1 MKYILSFF
9 GIVAIFCAVFFCT
22 KKGNEVNDDYLRI
35 HITANSNSDFDKNIK
50 YKVKDAVVDFLIP
63 MLGDVKDKESAEI
76 LLKDNL
82 QKIEAVANDAL
93 CRFGVKYN
101 AQVTLVEEKI
111 PTRVYDDFS
120 LQSGVYQSLK
130 IDLGQAKGDNWWC
143 VVFPAFCF
151 TETKK
156 SDNIVYISHI
166 WEIIKN
172 VMQKHGG

>member
-9 GIVAIFCAVFFCT
+9 GIVAIFCAVFLCT

-143 VVFPAFCF
+143 VVFPAVCF
-151 TETKK
+151 TSSKNPQNLE
-156 SDNIVYISHI
+156 YISKI
-166 WEIIKN
+166 WDTIQSVTKR
-172 VMQKHGG
+172 

>member
-9 GIVAIFCAVFFCT
+9 GIVAIFCAVFLCK

-143 VVFPAFCF
+143 VVFPAVCF
-151 TETKK
+151 TSSKNPQNLE
-156 SDNIVYISHI
+156 YISKI
-166 WEIIKN
+166 WDTIQSVTKR
-172 VMQKHGG
+172 

>member
-22 KKGNEVNDDYLRI
+22 KKGSDVNDDYVRI

-143 VVFPAFCF
+143 VVFPAVCF
-151 TETKK
+151 TSSKNPQNLE
-156 SDNIVYISHI
+156 YISKI
-166 WEIIKN
+166 WDTIQS
-172 VMQKHGG
+172 VT

>member
-101 AQVTLVEEKI
+101 AQVTLVAEKI

-143 VVFPAFCF
+143 VVFPAVCF
-151 TETKK
+151 TSSKNPQNLE
-156 SDNIVYISHI
+156 YISKI
-166 WEIIKN
+166 WDTIQSVTKR
-172 VMQKHGG
+172 

>member
-22 KKGNEVNDDYLRI
+22 KKGSDVNDDYVRI

-143 VVFPAFCF
+143 VVFPAVCF
-151 TETKK
+151 TSSKNPE
-156 SDNIVYISHI
+156 NLEYISKI
-166 WEIIKN
+166 WDTIQSVTKR
-172 VMQKHGG
+172 

>member
-22 KKGNEVNDDYLRI
+22 KKGNEVNDDYVRI

-143 VVFPAFCF
+143 VVFPAVCF
-151 TETKK
+151 TSSKNPQNLE
-156 SDNIVYISHI
+156 YISKI
-166 WEIIKN
+166 WDTIQSVTKR
-172 VMQKHGG
+172 

>member
-1 MKYILSFF
+1 M
-9 GIVAIFCAVFFCT
+9 
-22 KKGNEVNDDYLRI
+22 
-35 HITANSNSDFDKNIK
+35 
-50 YKVKDAVVDFLIP
+50 DFLIP

-143 VVFPAFCF
+143 VVFPAVCF
-151 TETKK
+151 TSSKNPQNLE
-156 SDNIVYISHI
+156 YISKI
-166 WEIIKN
+166 WDTIQSVTKR
-172 VMQKHGG
+172 

>member
-143 VVFPAFCF
+143 VVFPAVCF
-151 TETKK
+151 TSSKNPQNLE
-156 SDNIVYISHI
+156 YISKI
-166 WEIIKN
+166 WGTIQSVTKR
-172 VMQKHGG
+172 

>member
-101 AQVTLVEEKI
+101 AQLTLVEEKI

-130 IDLGQAKGDNWWC
+130 LDLGQAKGDNWWC
-143 VVFPAFCF
+143 VVFPAVCF
-151 TETKK
+151 TSSKNPQNLE
-156 SDNIVYISHI
+156 YISKI
-166 WEIIKN
+166 WDTIQSVTKR
-172 VMQKHGG
+172 

>member
-50 YKVKDAVVDFLIP
+50 YKVKDAVVDFLIL

-143 VVFPAFCF
+143 VVFPAVCF
-151 TETKK
+151 TSSKNPQNLE
-156 SDNIVYISHI
+156 YISKI
-166 WEIIKN
+166 WDTIQSVTKR
-172 VMQKHGG
+172 

>member
-1 MKYILSFF
+1 MKYIPSFF

-143 VVFPAFCF
+143 VVFPAVCF
-151 TETKK
+151 TSSKNPQNLE
-156 SDNIVYISHI
+156 YISKI
-166 WEIIKN
+166 WDTIQSVTKR
-172 VMQKHGG
+172 

>member
-130 IDLGQAKGDNWWC
+130 IDLGQEKGDNWWC
-143 VVFPAFCF
+143 VVFPAVCF
-151 TETKK
+151 TSSKNPQNLE
-156 SDNIVYISHI
+156 YISKI
-166 WEIIKN
+166 WDTIQSVTKR
-172 VMQKHGG
+172 

>member
-143 VVFPAFCF
+143 VVFPAVCF
-151 TETKK
+151 TSSKNPPNLE
-156 SDNIVYISHI
+156 YISKI
-166 WEIIKN
+166 WDTIQSVTKR
-172 VMQKHGG
+172 

>member
-22 KKGNEVNDDYLRI
+22 KKGNEVIDDYLRI
-35 HITANSNSDFDKNIK
+35 HITENSNSDFDKNIK

-143 VVFPAFCF
+143 VVFPAVCF
-151 TETKK
+151 TSSKNPQNLE
-156 SDNIVYISHI
+156 YISKI
-166 WEIIKN
+166 WDTIQSVTKR
-172 VMQKHGG
+172 

>member
-143 VVFPAFCF
+143 VVFPAVCF
-151 TETKK
+151 TSSKNLQNLE
-156 SDNIVYISHI
+156 YISKI
-166 WEIIKN
+166 WDTIQSVTKR
-172 VMQKHGG
+172 

>member
-130 IDLGQAKGDNWWC
+130 RDLGQAKGDNWWC
-143 VVFPAFCF
+143 VVFPAVCF
-151 TETKK
+151 TSSKNPQNLE
-156 SDNIVYISHI
+156 YISKI
-166 WEIIKN
+166 WDTIQSVTKR
-172 VMQKHGG
+172 

>member
-22 KKGNEVNDDYLRI
+22 KKGSDVNDDYVRI

-143 VVFPAFCF
+143 VVFPAVCF
-151 TETKK
+151 TSSKNPQNLE
-156 SDNIVYISHI
+156 YISKI
-166 WEIIKN
+166 WDTIQSVTKR
-172 VMQKHGG
+172 

>member
-1 MKYILSFF
+1 MKYILSFV

-22 KKGNEVNDDYLRI
+22 KKGSDVNDDYVRI

-63 MLGDVKDKESAEI
+63 MLGEVKDKESAEI

-143 VVFPAFCF
+143 VVFPAVCF
-151 TETKK
+151 TSSKNPQNLE
-156 SDNIVYISHI
+156 YISKI
-166 WEIIKN
+166 WDTIQSVTKR
-172 VMQKHGG
+172 

>member
-9 GIVAIFCAVFFCT
+9 GIVAIFCAVFFFT

-143 VVFPAFCF
+143 VVFPAVCF
-151 TETKK
+151 TSSKNPQNLE
-156 SDNIVYISHI
+156 YISKI
-166 WEIIKN
+166 WDTIQSVTKR
-172 VMQKHGG
+172 

>member
-120 LQSGVYQSLK
+120 VQSGVYQSLK

-143 VVFPAFCF
+143 VVFPAVCF
-151 TETKK
+151 TSSKNPQNLE
-156 SDNIVYISHI
+156 YISKI
-166 WEIIKN
+166 WDTIQSVTKR
-172 VMQKHGG
+172 

>member
-22 KKGNEVNDDYLRI
+22 KKGSDVNDDYVRI

-50 YKVKDAVVDFLIP
+50 YKVKDTVVDFLIP

-143 VVFPAFCF
+143 VVFPAVCF
-151 TETKK
+151 TSSKNPQNLE
-156 SDNIVYISHI
+156 YISKI
-166 WEIIKN
+166 WDTIQSVTKR
-172 VMQKHGG
+172 

>member
-143 VVFPAFCF
+143 VVFPAVCF
-151 TETKK
+151 TSSKNPQNLE
-156 SDNIVYISHI
+156 YISKI
-166 WEIIKN
+166 WDTIQSVTKR
-172 VMQKHGG
+172 

>member
-9 GIVAIFCAVFFCT
+9 FFFAIFCAVFFCT

-143 VVFPAFCF
+143 VVFPAVCF
-151 TETKK
+151 TSSKNPQNLE
-156 SDNIVYISHI
+156 YISKI
-166 WEIIKN
+166 WDTIQSVTKR
-172 VMQKHGG
+172 

>member
-130 IDLGQAKGDNWWC
+130 IDLGQAKGANWWC
-143 VVFPAFCF
+143 VVFPAVCF
-151 TETKK
+151 TSSKNPQNLE
-156 SDNIVYISHI
+156 YISKI
-166 WEIIKN
+166 WDTIQSVTKR
-172 VMQKHGG
+172 

>member
-130 IDLGQAKGDNWWC
+130 IDLGQAKGDNGWC
-143 VVFPAFCF
+143 VVFPAVCF
-151 TETKK
+151 TSSKNPQNLE
-156 SDNIVYISHI
+156 YISKI
-166 WEIIKN
+166 WDTIQSVTKR
-172 VMQKHGG
+172 

>member
-9 GIVAIFCAVFFCT
+9 GIVAVFCAVFFCT
-22 KKGNEVNDDYLRI
+22 KKGSDVNDDYVRI

-63 MLGDVKDKESAEI
+63 MLGEVKDKESAEI

-82 QKIEAVANDAL
+82 QKIEVVANDAL

-143 VVFPAFCF
+143 VVFPAVCF
-151 TETKK
+151 TSSKNPQNLE
-156 SDNIVYISHI
+156 YISKI
-166 WEIIKN
+166 WDTIQSVTKR
-172 VMQKHGG
+172 

>member
-22 KKGNEVNDDYLRI
+22 KKGNDVNDDYVRI

-143 VVFPAFCF
+143 VVFPAVCF
-151 TETKK
+151 TSSKNPQNLE
-156 SDNIVYISHI
+156 YISKI
-166 WEIIKN
+166 WDTIQSVTKR
-172 VMQKHGG
+172 

>member
-22 KKGNEVNDDYLRI
+22 KKGSDVNDDYVRI
-35 HITANSNSDFDKNIK
+35 HITANSNSDFDKDIK

-143 VVFPAFCF
+143 VVFPAVCF
-151 TETKK
+151 TSSKNPQNLE
-156 SDNIVYISHI
+156 YISKI
-166 WEIIKN
+166 WDTIQSVTKR
-172 VMQKHGG
+172 